1 MLYVLYFAILFLQ
14 MQGFA
19 KSRKNLHQ
27 MVTSPGKSLGEAVFT
42 GQGTRRRHPTGA
54 IWSPGS
60 TLRRAC
66 VVRREPLSAK
76 CDHLGPFG
84 THFAGCF
91 PHPANWVISANIP
104 PGTRR
109 TSTRRTFGDVLDRI
123 SAKTAPGE
131 DARPR
136 RTSREALGE
145 TPPGERSATS

>member
-1 MLYVLYFAILFLQ
+1 VLYVLYFAILFLQ

-91 PHPANWVISANIP
+91 PHPANLVTSANIP

-136 RTSREALGE
+136 RTSRAALGE